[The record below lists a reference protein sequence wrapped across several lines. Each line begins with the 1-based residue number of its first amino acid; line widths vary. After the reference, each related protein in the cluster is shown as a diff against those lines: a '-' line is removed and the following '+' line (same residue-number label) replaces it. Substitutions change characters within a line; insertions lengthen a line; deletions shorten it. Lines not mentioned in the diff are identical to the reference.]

1 MRPVETVRLESVS
14 KEFRDGHRTVTA
26 LQDISFAVE
35 DSEFTVLIGPS
46 GSGKSTLLRIIAGL
60 VQPTSGRVVYREGDK
75 FDRGDISFVFQD
87 YALFPWRTVA
97 GNLRAAMQLARTEP
111 DPDRIAAHLEMVGL
125 SDFSDS
131 YPHQLS
137 GGMKQRAALARALV
151 TDPEV
156 ILMDEPFAALDAL
169 TKEALYGEF
178 RDILADRDKTVVYVT
193 HDIEEAYLFADTI
206 RLLSSDG
213 ELLEEMDIGEGPRHR
228 DVLETD
234 AYFETRD
241 RILDRIGGSL

>member
-1 MRPVETVRLESVS
+1 MAQIRVESLT
-14 KEFRDGHRTVTA
+14 KEFRDGDRRVQALRDVSFDLDTA
-26 LQDISFAVE
+26 
-35 DSEFTVLIGPS
+35 EFKVLVGPS

-60 VQPTSGRVVYREGDK
+60 IQPTSGRVVYREGEK

-87 YALFPWRTVA
+87 YALFPWRTVE
-97 GNLRAAMQLARTEP
+97 GNLRAALSLAHEEP
-111 DPDRIAAHLEMVGL
+111 DEATIDAHLEMVGL
-125 SDFSDS
+125 GDFRES

-137 GGMKQRAALARALV
+137 GGMKQRAALARALI

-178 RDILADRDKTVVYVT
+178 REILASTDRTILYVT

-206 RLLSSDG
+206 LLLSSSG
-213 ELLEEMDIGEGPRHR
+213 EMVDEIDIGEGPRQR
-228 DVLETD
+228 DALETE
-234 AYFETRD
+234 AYFETKD
-241 RILDRIGGSL
+241 RILDEIGASL